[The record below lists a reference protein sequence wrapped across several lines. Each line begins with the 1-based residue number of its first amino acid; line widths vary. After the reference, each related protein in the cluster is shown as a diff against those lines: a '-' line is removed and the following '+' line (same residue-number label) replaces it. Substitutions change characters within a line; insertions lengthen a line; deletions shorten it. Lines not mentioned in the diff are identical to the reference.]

1 MKKEQEKKKRTII
14 ERKRT
19 IIDRKRTIIDRK
31 RTIIER
37 KRTIS
42 QGNDKITD
50 FDKREKCT
58 YLSPCM
64 DKDGG
69 AAFVSNGNKNE

>member
-1 MKKEQEKKKRTII
+1 VGTRRSLLKEREMKKEQEKKKRTII
-14 ERKRT
+14 ERKRP
-19 IIDRKRTIIDRK
+19 IIDRK

-37 KRTIS
+37 
-42 QGNDKITD
+42 NDKITD

-64 DKDGG
+64 DMDGG